1 MYEQSRHAAND
12 WCVLW
17 RSYEK
22 ANDWKIFQLEPV
34 NEEEE
39 KGARDSIRCV
49 LNTLEARMS
58 LIIREG
64 EVEQLEP
71 QTRWQWCIVCTCP
84 PVSRGIVLI
93 TQYQSLNHS
102 PR

>member
-12 WCVLW
+12 RCVLW

-39 KGARDSIRCV
+39 KGVWDSIRCV
-49 LNTLEARMS
+49 LNALEAQMS
-58 LIIREG
+58 LMIWKG
-64 EVEQLEP
+64 EVGAVGTTDEVAMGYY
-71 QTRWQWCIVCTCP
+71 IV
-84 PVSRGIVLI
+84 
-93 TQYQSLNHS
+93 Q
-102 PR
+102 